1 MNKGSLQITTDFRE
15 QQSGIPELLVQK
27 GIDVN
32 ISNIKTG
39 DYLIGNE
46 LIVERKSAG
55 DFVLSLLTG
64 RLFKQC
70 SRLAK
75 SGWRPLLMI
84 EGNLFA
90 TRHQMDHQALKGA
103 LLSVAA
109 SWQIPLIYSENTTD
123 SANQL
128 YMLCRQA
135 GNRTA
140 LIRQNTYKP
149 KRLYKH
155 QMRFLQG
162 LPNTG
167 VLTAFRLL
175 KHFGNIQAVMNADL
189 GELQEVEGVGKKTA
203 EKIKA
208 FVSVNADF

>member
-1 MNKGSLQITTDFRE
+1 MNKELLKITADFRE
-15 QQSGIPELLVQK
+15 QHSGIPELLVQK
-27 GIDVN
+27 GIVVS

-46 LIVERKSAG
+46 LLVERKSAN

-70 SRLAK
+70 SYLAR
-75 SGWRPLLMI
+75 SGLRPLILI
-84 EGNLFA
+84 EGKIFG
-90 TRHQMDHQALKGA
+90 TRHKVDHQALQGA

-109 SWQIPLIYSENTTD
+109 SWQIPLIYSKNTTD
-123 SANQL
+123 SANML

-135 GNRTA
+135 GNQTA
-140 LIRQNTYKP
+140 LLRHNTFKP

-162 LPNTG
+162 LPNIG
-167 VLTAFRLL
+167 AVSAFKLL
-175 KHFGNIQAVMNADL
+175 KHFGNIQAVINADL
-189 GELQEVEGVGKKTA
+189 NGLQEVEGIGKKTA

-208 FVSVNADF
+208 FVSVNADI